1 MEKEILN
8 PPEWLQGE
16 QIDEE
21 AFVDAYLAAHP
32 MKCVGG
38 RLFTVDGPV
47 EEEESI
53 RSDIYFMIRDYKK
66 SGASKHAAAL
76 LDTIR
81 TAAYSEPLPIQQ
93 DRIHVAN
100 GTYFLGDGFVPHKEF
115 CMNRLRVPYNEEAP
129 EPSRWLTFLSELL
142 YEDDIP
148 TLREFMGYLLIPSTR
163 AQKMLILIGRGGEGK
178 SRIGCVLRSIFGD
191 SMNTCSLQKIE
202 TNRFSRADLEFKLL
216 SLDDDMQM
224 EALPKTNVIKTLVTN
239 EGKIDI
245 ERKCIQSVQR
255 QLYARLMCFSNGAL
269 TAKYDNSYAF
279 YRRQLIIHVKEKSEE
294 RIDDPYLAEKLIG
307 EREGIFMWML
317 EGLKRL
323 IGNDYRFTVGDHSQE
338 AAQKAALQAESIRNF
353 MRSDSVIYDEETEA
367 STLELYDA
375 YCLWC
380 EENAL
385 RSEMYDSFSENL
397 NGHQE
402 EYGILASKHVQRTK
416 RGFKGVS
423 LSGSDSETEGM

>member
-1 MEKEILN
+1 MTKENAIMTA
-8 PPEWLQGE
+8 PEWLQGE

-53 RSDIYFMIRDYKK
+53 RSNIYFMIRNYKK

-115 CMNRLRVPYNEEAP
+115 CMNRLCVPYNEEAP
-129 EPSRWLTFLSELL
+129 EPVRWLTFLSELL

-148 TLREFMGYLLIPSTR
+148 TLQEFMGYLLIPSTR

-279 YRRQLIIHVKEKSEE
+279 YRRQLIIHVRDKNED

-323 IGNDYRFTVGDHSQE
+323 IGNDYRFTVSERGNKQLE
-338 AAQKAALQAESIRNF
+338 AAARQATSVQCFMKSDYVSYGANKKVLTTAL
-353 MRSDSVIYDEETEA
+353 YEA
-367 STLELYDA
+367 YLD
-375 YCLWC
+375 WC
-380 EENAL
+380 EQNDVEGINYIPFAKRL
-385 RSEMYDSFSENL
+385 AEMEDELEIS
-397 NGHQE
+397 
-402 EYGILASKHVQRTK
+402 ASKHIDGDK
-416 RGFKGVS
+416 RGFVGV
-423 LSGSDSETEGM
+423 GIASEK

>member
-1 MEKEILN
+1 MQNEMTA
-8 PPEWLQGE
+8 PEWLQGE

-21 AFVDAYLAAHP
+21 MFVDAYLSAHP

-76 LDTIR
+76 LNTIR

-115 CMNRLRVPYNEEAP
+115 CMNRLCVPYNEEAP

-148 TLREFMGYLLIPSTR
+148 TLQEFMGYLLIPSTR
-163 AQKMLILIGRGGEGK
+163 AQKMLILIGKGGEGK

-279 YRRQLIIHVKEKSEE
+279 YRRQLIIHVRDKNED

-323 IGNDYRFTVGDHSQE
+323 IGNDYRFTVSERGNKQLE
-338 AAQKAALQAESIRNF
+338 AAAKHATSVQCFMKSDYVSYGADKEVLTTAL
-353 MRSDSVIYDEETEA
+353 YEA
-367 STLELYDA
+367 YLD
-375 YCLWC
+375 WC
-380 EENAL
+380 EQN
-385 RSEMYDSFSENL
+385 D
-397 NGHQE
+397 
-402 EYGILASKHVQRTK
+402 V
-416 RGFKGVS
+416 V
-423 LSGSDSETEGM
+423 LSGRTGTV